1 VIFRLCLTA
10 RPLDSE
16 PDQVLAQPRERPVK
30 QEPSEV
36 IGLVGHQFP
45 APEADEEVKIFSL
58 NIIGAGTTS
67 GFRDRSMGAPQW
79 ARVSTQTGEAL
90 EQALIR
96 CAREKRREER
106 IFPRPRRIDLIDV
119 TGIDVTGMW
128 YVTGM

>member
-1 VIFRLCLTA
+1 M
-10 RPLDSE
+10 
-16 PDQVLAQPRERPVK
+16 
-30 QEPSEV
+30 
-36 IGLVGHQFP
+36 
-45 APEADEEVKIFSL
+45 
-58 NIIGAGTTS
+58 IGAGASS

-79 ARVSTQTGEAL
+79 ARVSAQTGEAL
-90 EQALIR
+90 EQAPIR